1 MPLHLEFL
9 PFHLSIQ
16 FLPTMSH
23 TKSPVSAIVTSLAF
37 LLCVQLSRIQA
48 EILVKEGEKI
58 AFLGDSI
65 TAAGYSNAGGYVQL
79 IGAGLAANGA
89 KVELIGAGWSGHKSN
104 QMLERLE
111 RDVLS
116 KKPQWMTLSC
126 GVNDVWHGPNGIPLP
141 DYEKNI
147 TAIVDRAQQAGIKVV
162 ILTSTM
168 ITEDQQNP
176 NNQKLVPYND
186 FLRKLAKE
194 KNCQF
199 ADLNADMQAALADA
213 RKSPT
218 AKGNLLT
225 TDGVHM
231 AFAGDVMMATGV
243 LKSLGLDTKEMSKAK
258 DAWLDLPNTNV
269 FEPKVILTQRQAE
282 KLAKRA
288 ASRNISLG
296 EMIQQEINK
305 HVLSLEKSENP

>member
-1 MPLHLEFL
+1 M
-9 PFHLSIQ
+9 
-16 FLPTMSH
+16 
-23 TKSPVSAIVTSLAF
+23 KSVSAFARSIALFLSAQTSL
-37 LLCVQLSRIQA
+37 VQA

-65 TAAGYSNAGGYVQL
+65 TAAGFSNAGGYVQL
-79 IGAGLAANGA
+79 IGAGLATNGT
-89 KVELIGAGWSGHKSN
+89 KVELIGAGWSGHKSD
-104 QMLERLE
+104 QMLARLD

-126 GVNDVWHGPNGIPLP
+126 GVNDVWHGIKGIPLP

-147 TAIVDRAQQAGIKVV
+147 TAIVDQAQQADIKVV

-168 ITEDQQNP
+168 ITEDPKNL
-176 NNQKLVPYND
+176 NNQKLESYNE

-194 KNCQF
+194 KDCKL
-199 ADLNADMQAALADA
+199 ADLNANMQTALAEA

-231 AFAGDVMMATGV
+231 AFAGDAMMATGV
-243 LKSLGLDTKEMSKAK
+243 LKSLGLDTKEMAKAK
-258 DAWLDLPNTNV
+258 DAWMDLPNTNV
-269 FEPKVILTQRQAE
+269 VEIKMAITQRQAE
-282 KLAKRA
+282 KLAKKA
-288 ASRNISLG
+288 ASRSMTVEELADEEFNKSIQSLV
-296 EMIQQEINK
+296 K
-305 HVLSLEKSENP
+305 